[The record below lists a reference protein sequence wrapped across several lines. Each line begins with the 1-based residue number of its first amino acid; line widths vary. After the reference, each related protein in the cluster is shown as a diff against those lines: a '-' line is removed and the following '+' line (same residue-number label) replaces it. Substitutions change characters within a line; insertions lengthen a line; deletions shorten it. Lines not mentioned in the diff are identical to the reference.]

1 MCSIVLID
9 INECETGNNDCAQH
23 CDNAESECV
32 NTDGSY
38 ECRCANGYRNSST
51 SPCSDSK
58 SMHISIP
65 YSTIIF
71 HAAVTAGF
79 VRNRPQLIVVVLS
92 LIVVVMGSAF

>member
-51 SPCSDSK
+51 SPCSD
-58 SMHISIP
+58 I
-65 YSTIIF
+65 
-71 HAAVTAGF
+71 
-79 VRNRPQLIVVVLS
+79 
-92 LIVVVMGSAF
+92 

>member
-1 MCSIVLID
+1 MPMATEIVVHLHAVI
-9 INECETGNNDCAQH
+9 
-23 CDNAESECV
+23 
-32 NTDGSY
+32 Y
-38 ECRCANGYRNSST
+38 
-51 SPCSDSK
+51 SK

-79 VRNRPQLIVVVLS
+79 VRNKPQLIVVVLS